1 VKYFATV
8 SKEGKI
14 NIEYKLN
21 DVFDL
26 TPHGKEET
34 DYNKITKKLGYIYHD
49 ILGGNRNLQI
59 RAEWKIEK

>member
-1 VKYFATV
+1 MESSFNELTWALSTQSKLFATV

-26 TPHGKEET
+26 TPSGGRSEA
-34 DYNKITKKLGYIYHD
+34 YNTVTKYQVFYI
-49 ILGGNRNLQI
+49 
-59 RAEWKIEK
+59 